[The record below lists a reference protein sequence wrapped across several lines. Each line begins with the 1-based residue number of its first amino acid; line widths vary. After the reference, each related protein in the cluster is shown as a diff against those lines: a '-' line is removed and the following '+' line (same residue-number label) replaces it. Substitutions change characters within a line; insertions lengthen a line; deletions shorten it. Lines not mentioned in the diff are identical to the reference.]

1 MIPMVE
7 YPSVVSS
14 YLPAFD
20 GIFSKPQMKNF
31 VRYIT
36 GLMISS
42 NKTVSAMN
50 SMFNFYNDESALN
63 NLITDSAWH
72 DEKLDRAR
80 YQVILDLTA

>member
-1 MIPMVE
+1 MIPVVE

-20 GIFSKPQMKNF
+20 GVFSKPQIKNF
-31 VRYIT
+31 ARYIT

-50 SMFNFYNDESALN
+50 GLLS
-63 NLITDSAWH
+63 
-72 DEKLDRAR
+72 
-80 YQVILDLTA
+80 